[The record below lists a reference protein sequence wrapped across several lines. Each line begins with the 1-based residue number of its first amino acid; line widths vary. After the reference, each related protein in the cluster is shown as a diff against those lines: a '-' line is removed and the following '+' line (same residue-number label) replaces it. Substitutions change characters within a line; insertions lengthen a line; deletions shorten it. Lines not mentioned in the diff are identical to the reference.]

1 MTDPAEQAEPITPPG
16 AQWRS
21 KKYIK
26 LTDDEV
32 LELSLKK
39 LPDKDR
45 YFLIQEL
52 EYRNLSKTAAE
63 AKSRATKKE
72 MRSKSWWK
80 YIPILFALS
89 FLVKRIF
96 ESFNV

>member
-1 MTDPAEQAEPITPPG
+1 MTDSADQPEPVTPPG

-39 LPDKDR
+39 LADKDL

-52 EYRNLSKTAAE
+52 EYRNLSKTAAQ
-63 AKSRATKKE
+63 AKTRATKKE

-89 FLVKRIF
+89 FLVKRML
-96 ESFNV
+96 ESFSL